1 MPVYH
6 VSQVTTYLREMLD
19 NDYFLNDVWVQ
30 GEVANLARPGS
41 GNCYYTLRDAR
52 ASIRCAM
59 FAGKSYG
66 AELLSNGAAV
76 IAHGRIGVYEQ
87 RGDVQ
92 LIVDQVRPEGMG
104 EQELRLAELK
114 ARLQREGLFDVSRK
128 RKVPQFPRR
137 VGVVTSPSGSV
148 WHDIRTVVERR
159 YPLVELA
166 LAPAAVQGPHAAAT
180 VRDAFSALDAA
191 GNVDVVILARGGGSL
206 EDLLPFNDEGVAR
219 AVFASRAP
227 VISAVGH
234 ETDHTI
240 ADLTADLRAPTPSA
254 AAEMAVPDAR
264 ELGAGIGSYR
274 QRMASRLAGRLE
286 SSRQH
291 VSHLRTR
298 CVRGR
303 PDVDALRQR
312 VDRLLE
318 GAYGRLRRDMGIR
331 AERAGALEMRLKS
344 LSPSDTLRRGYAIV
358 RAPGTGEVLGDA
370 STLAAADRVHVTLAR
385 GAFDAEVL
393 EVQPDGAGSQ
403 AGAASRSRRPP
414 VH

>member
-6 VSQVTTYLREMLD
+6 VSQVTTYLRDMLE

-52 ASIRCAM
+52 ASMRCAM

-104 EQELRLAELK
+104 EQELKLAELK
-114 ARLQREGLFDVSRK
+114 ARLQKEGLFEASRK
-128 RKVPQFPRR
+128 RRVPQFPRR

-159 YPLVELA
+159 YPLTELV
-166 LAPAAVQGPHAAAT
+166 LAPAAVQGAHAATT
-180 VRDAFSALDAA
+180 VRDAFSALNAA

-219 AVFASRAP
+219 AVFASSAP

-240 ADLTADLRAPTPSA
+240 VDLTADLRAPTPSA
-254 AAEMAVPDAR
+254 AAEMAVPDVR
-264 ELGAGIGSYR
+264 ELGAGIGSY
-274 QRMASRLAGRLE
+274 QHRMTTRLSSRLD

-291 VSHLRTR
+291 LSHLRSR
-298 CVRGR
+298 CLRGH
-303 PDVDALRQR
+303 PDVDALRQQ
-312 VDRLLE
+312 VDRLLDS
-318 GAYGRLRRDMGIR
+318 AYLRLVRDMGVKS
-331 AERAGALEMRLKS
+331 ERAGALEMRLKS

-358 RAPGTGEVLGDA
+358 RVPGTGQVLGDA

-385 GAFDAEVL
+385 GSFDAEVL
-393 EVQPDGAGSQ
+393 DIQPDCAGSE
-403 AGAASRSRRPP
+403 AGRAGRSR
-414 VH
+414 

>member
-6 VSQVTTYLREMLD
+6 VSQVTAYLRDMLE

-30 GEVANLARPGS
+30 GEVANIARPGS

-66 AELLSNGAAV
+66 AELLSDGAAV

-92 LIVDQVRPEGMG
+92 LVVDQVRPEGMG

-114 ARLQREGLFDVSRK
+114 ARLQREGLFDASRK
-128 RKVPQFPRR
+128 RRVPQFPGR

-159 YPLVELA
+159 YPLAELV
-166 LAPAAVQGPHAAAT
+166 LAPAAVQGPQATAT
-180 VRDAFSALDAA
+180 VRDALSALDAA
-191 GNVDVVILARGGGSL
+191 GNVDVVILARGGGSF

-219 AVFASRAP
+219 AVFASHAP

-240 ADLTADLRAPTPSA
+240 VDLTADLRAPTPSA
-254 AAEMAVPDAR
+254 AAELAVPDAR
-264 ELGAGIGSYR
+264 ELSAGIGSYR
-274 QRMASRLAGRLE
+274 QRMTARLSGRLD
-286 SSRQH
+286 SARQQ
-291 VSHLRTR
+291 VSHLRSR
-298 CVRGR
+298 CLRDR
-303 PDVDALRQR
+303 PDVDALRQQ

-318 GAYGRLRRDMGIR
+318 GAYARLVREMSVR
-331 AERAGALEMRLKS
+331 AERTGALEMRLRS

-358 RAPGTGEVLGDA
+358 RAPGTGEIMGDA
-370 STLAAADRVHVTLAR
+370 STLAPADRVNVTLAR

-393 EVQPDGAGSQ
+393 EIQPDETGSQ
-403 AGAASRSRRPP
+403 ARGGRRS
-414 VH
+414 H

>member
-1 MPVYH
+1 MPVYY
-6 VSQVTTYLREMLD
+6 VSQVTTYLREMLE

-30 GEVANLARPGS
+30 GEVANIARPGS

-59 FAGKSYG
+59 FAGKSFG
-66 AELLSNGAAV
+66 AELLTDGAAV
-76 IAHGRIGVYEQ
+76 IAHGRFGVYEQ

-104 EQELRLAELK
+104 EQELKLAELK
-114 ARLQREGLFDVSRK
+114 LRLQKEGLFDASRK
-128 RKVPQFPRR
+128 RAVPQFPNR

-159 YPLVELA
+159 YPLAELV
-166 LAPAAVQGPHAAAT
+166 LAPAAVQGAHAAAT
-180 VRDAFSALDAA
+180 VRDALAALHA
-191 GNVDVVILARGGGSL
+191 GGDVDVVILARGGGSF

-240 ADLTADLRAPTPSA
+240 ADLTADVRAPTPSA
-254 AAEMAVPDAR
+254 AAELAVPDAR
-264 ELGAGIGSYR
+264 ELSAGIGSYR
-274 QRMASRLAGRLE
+274 QRMGSRLGARLD
-286 SSRQH
+286 SARQQ
-291 VSHLRTR
+291 VGHLRLR
-298 CVRGR
+298 CLRGS
-303 PDVDALRQR
+303 PDVDTLRQR

-318 GAYGRLRRDMGIR
+318 GAHARLTRDVGVR
-331 AERAGALEMRLKS
+331 AERTTALEMRLRS

-358 RAPGTGEVLGDA
+358 RTPGTGEVLGDA
-370 STLAAADRVHVTLAR
+370 STLSAADRVHVTLQK
-385 GAFDAEVL
+385 GSFDAEVL
-393 EVQPDGAGSQ
+393 DVQPDGAGSRARG
-403 AGAASRSRRPP
+403 AGRSR
-414 VH
+414 

>member
-1 MPVYH
+1 MPAYH
-6 VSQVTTYLREMLD
+6 VSQVVTYLREMLE

-30 GEVANLARPGS
+30 GEVANIARPGS

-59 FAGKSYG
+59 FAGKSFG
-66 AELLSNGAAV
+66 AELLSDGAAV

-104 EQELRLAELK
+104 EQELKLAELK
-114 ARLQREGLFDVSRK
+114 LRLEKEGLFDSSRK
-128 RKVPQFPRR
+128 RSVPQFPSR
-137 VGVVTSPSGSV
+137 VAVVTSPSGSV

-159 YPLVELA
+159 YALAELV
-166 LAPAAVQGPHAAAT
+166 LAPASVQGPTAAAT

-191 GNVDVVILARGGGSL
+191 GDVDVVILARGGGSL

-219 AVFASRAP
+219 AVFGSRAP

-240 ADLTADLRAPTPSA
+240 VDLTADLRAPTPSA
-254 AAEMAVPDAR
+254 AAELAVPDAR
-264 ELGAGIGSYR
+264 ELSAGIGSYR
-274 QRMASRLAGRLE
+274 QRMGSRLSGRLD
-286 SSRQH
+286 SARQH
-291 VSHLRTR
+291 VSHLRSR
-298 CVRGR
+298 CLRGS

-312 VDRLLE
+312 VDRLLDD
-318 GAYGRLRRDMGIR
+318 AHVRLVRDMGIR
-331 AERAGALEMRLKS
+331 GERTAALQMRLRS

-358 RAPGTGEVLGDA
+358 RTPGTGEVLGDA
-370 STLAAADRVHVTLAR
+370 STLAAADRVHVTLQK
-385 GAFDAEVL
+385 GSFDAEVL
-393 EVQPDGAGSQ
+393 DVQPNGAGSQ
-403 AGAASRSRRPP
+403 AGGADRSP
-414 VH
+414 

>member
-1 MPVYH
+1 MPAYH
-6 VSQVTTYLREMLD
+6 VSQLTAYLRDKLES
-19 NDYFLNDVWVQ
+19 DYFLNDVWVQ
-30 GEVANLARPGS
+30 GEVANIARPGS

-59 FAGKSYG
+59 FAGKSFG
-66 AELLSNGAAV
+66 AELLTDGAAV

-104 EQELRLAELK
+104 EQELKLAELK
-114 ARLQREGLFDVSRK
+114 LRLEKEGLFDVSRK
-128 RKVPQFPRR
+128 RRVPQFPSR

-159 YPLVELA
+159 YPLTELV
-166 LAPAAVQGPHAAAT
+166 LAPAAVQGAHAAST
-180 VRDAFSALDAA
+180 VREALSALDEA
-191 GNVDVVILARGGGSL
+191 GDVDVVILARGGGSL

-240 ADLTADLRAPTPSA
+240 VDLTADVRAPTPSA
-254 AAEMAVPDAR
+254 AAEMAVPDVR
-264 ELGAGIGSYR
+264 ELTAGIGSYR
-274 QRMASRLAGRLE
+274 QRMGSRLSSRLD
-286 SSRQH
+286 SARQH
-291 VSHLRTR
+291 VSHLRSR
-298 CVRGR
+298 CLRGR

-312 VDRLLE
+312 VDRLLDD
-318 GAYGRLRRDMGIR
+318 AHVRLVRDMGVR
-331 AERAGALEMRLKS
+331 GERTAALHMRLRS

-358 RAPGTGEVLGDA
+358 RTPGTGEVLGDA
-370 STLAAADRVHVTLAR
+370 STLAAADRVHVTLQK
-385 GAFDAEVL
+385 GSFDAEVL
-393 EVQPDGAGSQ
+393 DVHTDGAGRQ
-403 AGAASRSRRPP
+403 ARGAARRR
-414 VH
+414 

>member
-6 VSQVTTYLREMLD
+6 VSQVTTYLREMLE

-59 FAGKSYG
+59 FGGRSYG

-76 IAHGRIGVYEQ
+76 IAHGRISVYEQ

-104 EQELRLAELK
+104 EHELRLAELK
-114 ARLQREGLFDVSRK
+114 LRLEKEGLFDTSRK
-128 RKVPQFPRR
+128 REVPQFPRR

-148 WHDIRTVVERR
+148 WHDIQTVIERR
-159 YPLVELA
+159 YPLTELV
-166 LAPAAVQGPHAAAT
+166 LAPAAVQGPHAAST

-219 AVFASRAP
+219 AVFASRSP

-240 ADLTADLRAPTPSA
+240 VDLTADLRAPTPSA

-264 ELGAGIGSYR
+264 ELSAGIGAFR
-274 QRMASRLAGRLE
+274 QRMTSRLSGRLD

-291 VSHLRTR
+291 VSHLQSR
-298 CVRGR
+298 CLRGR
-303 PDVDALRQR
+303 PDVDALRQQ

-318 GAYGRLRRDMGIR
+318 GAYVLLVRDLGIR
-331 AERAGALEMRLKS
+331 SERAEALEMRLRS
-344 LSPSDTLRRGYAIV
+344 LSPEDTLRRGYAIV

-370 STLAAADRVHVTLAR
+370 STLAASDRVHVTLAR
-385 GAFDAEVL
+385 GSFDAEVL
-393 EVQPDGAGSQ
+393 DVQPDGAGSQ
-403 AGAASRSRRPP
+403 AGGAGGPR
-414 VH
+414 

>member
-1 MPVYH
+1 MPIYH
-6 VSQVTTYLREMLD
+6 VSQVTSYLREMLE

-30 GEVANLARPGS
+30 GEVANLAHPGS
-41 GNCYYTLRDAR
+41 GNCYYTLRDSR
-52 ASIRCAM
+52 SSIRCAM

-76 IAHGRIGVYEQ
+76 IAHGRVGVYEQ
-87 RGDVQ
+87 RGEVQ

-104 EQELRLAELK
+104 EHELRLAELRS
-114 ARLQREGLFDVSRK
+114 RLEREGLFDVSRK

-137 VGVVTSPSGSV
+137 VGVVTSPTGSV

-159 YPLVELA
+159 YPLTELV
-166 LAPAAVQGPHAAAT
+166 LAPAAVQGAHAAST
-180 VRDAFSALDAA
+180 VRDALSSLDAA

-240 ADLTADLRAPTPSA
+240 VDLTADLRAPTPSA
-254 AAEMAVPDAR
+254 AAEMAVPDVR
-264 ELGAGIGSYR
+264 ELSAGIGSYR
-274 QRMASRLAGRLE
+274 QRMASRLAGRLD
-286 SSRQH
+286 SAQGA
-291 VSHLRTR
+291 VTHLRAR
-298 CVRGR
+298 CIRGR

-312 VDRLLE
+312 VDRLLD
-318 GAYGRLRRDMGIR
+318 GAYGRLRRDMGVR

-358 RAPGTGEVLGDA
+358 RAPGTGEILGDA

-393 EVQPDGAGSQ
+393 GVHPDGAGDQ
-403 AGAASRSRRPP
+403 AGGAGPSR
-414 VH
+414 

>member
-6 VSQVTTYLREMLD
+6 VSQVTAYLRDMLE

-30 GEVANLARPGS
+30 GEVANIARPGS

-66 AELLSNGAAV
+66 AELLSDGAAV

-114 ARLQREGLFDVSRK
+114 ARLQREGLFEASRK
-128 RKVPQFPRR
+128 RRVPQFPGR

-159 YPLVELA
+159 YPLTELV
-166 LAPAAVQGPHAAAT
+166 LAPAAVQGPQAAAT
-180 VRDAFSALDAA
+180 VRDAFTALDAA
-191 GNVDVVILARGGGSL
+191 GNVDVVILARGGGSF

-240 ADLTADLRAPTPSA
+240 VDLTADLRAPTPSA
-254 AAEMAVPDAR
+254 AAELAVPAVR
-264 ELGAGIGSYR
+264 ELGAGIGVYR
-274 QRMASRLAGRLE
+274 QRMTARLSGRLD
-286 SSRQH
+286 SARQH
-291 VSHLRTR
+291 ISHLRSR
-298 CVRGR
+298 CIRGG
-303 PDVDALRQR
+303 PDVDGLRQQ

-318 GAYGRLRRDMGIR
+318 GAYAQLVRDMRAR
-331 AERAGALEMRLKS
+331 AERAEALQMRLRS

-370 STLAAADRVHVTLAR
+370 SKLAAADRVHVALAR
-385 GAFDAEVL
+385 GSFDAEVL
-393 EVQPDGAGSQ
+393 EVQPNGAGSK
-403 AGAASRSRRPP
+403 AGGAGRSR
-414 VH
+414 

>member
-6 VSQVTTYLREMLD
+6 VSQVSAYLRDMLE

-30 GEVANLARPGS
+30 GEVANIARPGS

-59 FAGKSYG
+59 FAGKSFG
-66 AELLSNGAAV
+66 AELLTDGAAV

-104 EQELRLAELK
+104 EQELKLAELK
-114 ARLQREGLFDVSRK
+114 LRLEKEGLFEKSRK
-128 RKVPQFPRR
+128 RRVPQFPGR

-159 YPLVELA
+159 YPLAELV
-166 LAPAAVQGPHAAAT
+166 LAPAAVQGAHAAST
-180 VRDAFSALDAA
+180 VREALAALDEA
-191 GNVDVVILARGGGSL
+191 GDVDVVILARGGGSL

-240 ADLTADLRAPTPSA
+240 VDLTADLRAPTPSA

-264 ELGAGIGSYR
+264 ELGAGIGSYQ
-274 QRMASRLAGRLE
+274 QRMNFRLVSRFDSA
-286 SSRQH
+286 RQH
-291 VSHLRTR
+291 VGNLRTR
-298 CVRGR
+298 CLRGS
-303 PDVDALRQR
+303 PNVDALRQR
-312 VDRLLE
+312 VDRLLDD
-318 GAYGRLRRDMGIR
+318 AHARLVRGMSVR
-331 AERAGALEMRLKS
+331 AERARALEMRLRS

-358 RAPGTGEVLGDA
+358 RAPGTGEVLGDS
-370 STLAAADRVHVTLAR
+370 STLTVADRVHVTLQK
-385 GAFDAEVL
+385 GSFDAEVL
-393 EVQPDGAGSQ
+393 EVQPDGARTE
-403 AGAASRSRRPP
+403 ARGADRSR
-414 VH
+414 

>member
-1 MPVYH
+1 MPVYY
-6 VSQVTTYLREMLD
+6 VSQVTNYLREMLES
-19 NDYFLNDVWVQ
+19 DYFLNDVWVQ
-30 GEVANLARPGS
+30 GEVANIARPGS

-59 FAGKSYG
+59 FAGKSSG
-66 AELLSNGAAV
+66 AELLSDGAAV

-104 EQELRLAELK
+104 EQELKLAELK
-114 ARLQREGLFDVSRK
+114 LRLEKEGLFDASRK
-128 RKVPQFPRR
+128 RGVPQFPSR
-137 VGVVTSPSGSV
+137 VAVVTSPSGSV

-159 YPLVELA
+159 YPLAELV

-180 VRDAFSALDAA
+180 VRDAFSALDA
-191 GNVDVVILARGGGSL
+191 GGDVDVVILARGGGSL
-206 EDLLPFNDEGVAR
+206 EDLVPFNDEGVAR

-240 ADLTADLRAPTPSA
+240 VDLTADVRAPTPSA

-264 ELGAGIGSYR
+264 ELSAGIGSYR
-274 QRMASRLAGRLE
+274 QRMGSRLSGRLD
-286 SSRQH
+286 SARQH
-291 VSHLRTR
+291 VSHLRSR
-298 CVRGR
+298 CLRGS

-312 VDRLLE
+312 VDRLLGDAHVRLIRE
-318 GAYGRLRRDMGIR
+318 MGVRGERTAALQMRLR
-331 AERAGALEMRLKS
+331 S

-370 STLAAADRVHVTLAR
+370 STLAAADRVHVTLQK
-385 GAFDAEVL
+385 GSFDAEVL
-393 EVQPDGAGSQ
+393 DVQPDGAGSH
-403 AGAASRSRRPP
+403 AGGAARAR
-414 VH
+414 

>member
-1 MPVYH
+1 MPVYY
-6 VSQVTTYLREMLD
+6 VSQVTTYLREFLES
-19 NDYFLNDVWVQ
+19 DYFLNDVWVQ
-30 GEVANLARPGS
+30 GEVANIARPGS

-66 AELLSNGAAV
+66 AELLSDGAAV

-114 ARLQREGLFDVSRK
+114 PRLQREGLFEASRK
-128 RKVPQFPRR
+128 RRVPQFPGR

-159 YPLVELA
+159 YPLTELV
-166 LAPAAVQGPHAAAT
+166 LAPATVQGAQAAAT
-180 VRDAFSALDAA
+180 VRDAFTALDAA

-240 ADLTADLRAPTPSA
+240 VDLTADLRAPTPSA
-254 AAEMAVPDAR
+254 AAELAVPDAR
-264 ELGAGIGSYR
+264 ELSAGIGSYR
-274 QRMASRLAGRLE
+274 QRMTARLSGRLD
-286 SSRQH
+286 SARQH
-291 VSHLRTR
+291 LTHLRTR
-298 CVRGR
+298 CIRGG
-303 PDVDALRQR
+303 PDVDALRQQ

-318 GAYGRLRRDMGIR
+318 GAHAQLVRDMGARSER
-331 AERAGALEMRLKS
+331 AEALQMRLRS

-358 RAPGTGEVLGDA
+358 RTPGTGEVLGDA
-370 STLAAADRVHVTLAR
+370 SKLAAADRVHVALAR
-385 GAFDAEVL
+385 GSFDAEVL
-393 EVQPDGAGSQ
+393 EVQPDGAGSK
-403 AGAASRSRRPP
+403 AGGAGRSR
-414 VH
+414 

>member
-6 VSQVTTYLREMLD
+6 VSQVTTYLRDMLE

-92 LIVDQVRPEGMG
+92 LVVDQVRPEGMG
-104 EQELRLAELK
+104 EHELRLAELK
-114 ARLQREGLFDVSRK
+114 ALLQREGLFDKSRK
-128 RKVPQFPRR
+128 RPVPQFPRR

-148 WHDIRTVVERR
+148 WHDIRNVVERR
-159 YPLVELA
+159 YPLAELV
-166 LAPAAVQGPHAAAT
+166 LAPAAVQGPHAPAT
-180 VRDAFSALDAA
+180 VRDAFSALD
-191 GNVDVVILARGGGSL
+191 GGSNVDVVILARGGGSL

-240 ADLTADLRAPTPSA
+240 VDLTADLRAPTPSA
-254 AAEMAVPDAR
+254 AAELAVPDAR
-264 ELGAGIGSYR
+264 ELSAGIDSSR
-274 QRMASRLAGRLE
+274 QRMAARLSGRLD

-291 VSHLRTR
+291 VSHLQSR
-298 CVRGR
+298 CLRGQ

-318 GAYGRLRRDMGIR
+318 GAYGQLVRDMGAW
-331 AERAGALEMRLKS
+331 AERTGALEMRLRS

-358 RAPGTGEVLGDA
+358 RAPGTGRALGDA
-370 STLAAADRVHVTLAR
+370 STLAAADRVHVTLQK
-385 GAFDAEVL
+385 GSFDAEVL
-393 EVQPDGAGSQ
+393 EVQPDGAGSE
-403 AGAASRSRRPP
+403 AGRADRSR
-414 VH
+414 

>member
-6 VSQVTTYLREMLD
+6 VSQVTAYLREMLE

-30 GEVANLARPGS
+30 GEVANIARPGS

-59 FAGKSYG
+59 FVGKSFG
-66 AELLSNGAAV
+66 AELLTDGAAV

-104 EQELRLAELK
+104 EQELKLAELK
-114 ARLQREGLFDVSRK
+114 LRLEKEGLFDTSRK
-128 RKVPQFPRR
+128 RAVPQFPRR
-137 VGVVTSPSGSV
+137 VAVVTSPSGSV

-159 YPLVELA
+159 YPLAELV
-166 LAPAAVQGPHAAAT
+166 LAPAAVQGPHASAT
-180 VRDAFSALDAA
+180 VRDAFSALDGA
-191 GNVDVVILARGGGSL
+191 GDVDVVILARGGGSF
-206 EDLLPFNDEGVAR
+206 EDLLPFNDDGVAR

-240 ADLTADLRAPTPSA
+240 VDLTADVRAPTPSA

-264 ELGAGIGSYR
+264 ELSAGIGSYR
-274 QRMASRLAGRLE
+274 QRMGSRLSGRLD
-286 SSRQH
+286 SARQH

-298 CVRGR
+298 CLRGS

-312 VDRLLE
+312 VDRLLDD
-318 GAYGRLRRDMGIR
+318 AHVRLVRDMGIR
-331 AERAGALEMRLKS
+331 SERAGALEMRLRS

-358 RAPGTGEVLGDA
+358 RTPGTCEVLGDA
-370 STLAAADRVHVTLAR
+370 SMLAAADRVHVTLQK
-385 GAFDAEVL
+385 GSFDAEVL
-393 EVQPDGAGSQ
+393 DVHADGAGSQ
-403 AGAASRSRRPP
+403 AGGADGSR
-414 VH
+414 

>member
-1 MPVYH
+1 MPAYH
-6 VSQVTTYLREMLD
+6 VSQVTAYLRDKLES
-19 NDYFLNDVWVQ
+19 DYFLNDVWVQ
-30 GEVANLARPGS
+30 GEVANIARPGS

-59 FAGKSYG
+59 FAGKSFG
-66 AELLSNGAAV
+66 AELLTDGAAV

-87 RGDVQ
+87 RGEVQ
-92 LIVDQVRPEGMG
+92 LVVDQVRPEGMG
-104 EQELRLAELK
+104 EQELKLAELK
-114 ARLQREGLFDVSRK
+114 LRLEKEGLFDASRK
-128 RKVPQFPRR
+128 RRVPQFPGR

-159 YPLVELA
+159 YPLTELV
-166 LAPAAVQGPHAAAT
+166 LAPAAVQGAHAAAT
-180 VRDAFSALDAA
+180 VREALSALDAA
-191 GNVDVVILARGGGSL
+191 GDVDVVILARGGGSF

-219 AVFASRAP
+219 AVFGSRAP

-240 ADLTADLRAPTPSA
+240 VDLTADVRAPTPSA
-254 AAEMAVPDAR
+254 AAELAVPDAR
-264 ELGAGIGSYR
+264 ELSAGIGSYR
-274 QRMASRLAGRLE
+274 QRMGSRLSGRLD
-286 SSRQH
+286 SARQH

-298 CVRGR
+298 CLRGR

-318 GAYGRLRRDMGIR
+318 DAHVRVVREVGTR
-331 AERAGALEMRLKS
+331 AERTTALEMRLRS

-370 STLAAADRVHVTLAR
+370 STLAAADRVHVTLQK
-385 GAFDAEVL
+385 GSFDAEVL
-393 EVQPDGAGSQ
+393 EVQPDGAGSE
-403 AGAASRSRRPP
+403 AGGEGRSR
-414 VH
+414 

>member
-1 MPVYH
+1 MPVYY
-6 VSQVTTYLREMLD
+6 VSQVTTYLREFLES
-19 NDYFLNDVWVQ
+19 DYFLNDVWVQ
-30 GEVANLARPGS
+30 GEVANIARPGS

-59 FAGKSYG
+59 FAGKSFG
-66 AELLSNGAAV
+66 AELLSDGAAV

-92 LIVDQVRPEGMG
+92 LVVDQVRPEGMG
-104 EQELRLAELK
+104 EQELKLAELK
-114 ARLQREGLFDVSRK
+114 LRLQKEGLFDSSRK
-128 RKVPQFPRR
+128 RAVPQFPRR
-137 VGVVTSPSGSV
+137 VAVVTSPSGSV

-159 YPLVELA
+159 YPLAELV

-180 VRDAFSALDAA
+180 VRDAFSALDAS
-191 GNVDVVILARGGGSL
+191 GDVDVVILARGGGSL
-206 EDLLPFNDEGVAR
+206 EDLLPFNEEGVAR

-240 ADLTADLRAPTPSA
+240 VDLTADVRAPTPSA

-264 ELGAGIGSYR
+264 ELSAGIGSYQ
-274 QRMASRLAGRLE
+274 QRMNFRLGSRLDSAQ
-286 SSRQH
+286 QH
-291 VSHLRTR
+291 VGNLRTR
-298 CVRGR
+298 CIRSS

-312 VDRLLE
+312 VDRLLD
-318 GAYGRLRRDMGIR
+318 GAHLRLTRDMGAR
-331 AERAGALEMRLKS
+331 AERARALEMRLRS

-370 STLAAADRVHVTLAR
+370 STLAAADRVHVTLQK
-385 GAFDAEVL
+385 GSFDAEVL
-393 EVQPDGAGSQ
+393 EVQPDGAGRQ
-403 AGAASRSRRPP
+403 AGSAARPR
-414 VH
+414 

>member
-1 MPVYH
+1 MPVYY
-6 VSQVTTYLREMLD
+6 VSQVTTYLREFLES
-19 NDYFLNDVWVQ
+19 DYFLNDVWVQ
-30 GEVANLARPGS
+30 GEVANIARPGS

-59 FAGKSYG
+59 FAGKSFG
-66 AELLSNGAAV
+66 AELLSDGAAV

-92 LIVDQVRPEGMG
+92 LVVDQVRPEGMG

-128 RKVPQFPRR
+128 RRVPQFPGR

-159 YPLVELA
+159 YPLAELV
-166 LAPAAVQGPHAAAT
+166 LAPAAVQGPQAAAT
-180 VRDAFSALDAA
+180 VRDALSALDAA
-191 GNVDVVILARGGGSL
+191 GNVDVVILARGGGSF

-219 AVFASRAP
+219 AVFASGAP

-240 ADLTADLRAPTPSA
+240 VDLTADLRAPTPSA
-254 AAEMAVPDAR
+254 AAELAVPDAR
-264 ELGAGIGSYR
+264 ELSAGIGSYR
-274 QRMASRLAGRLE
+274 QRMTARLSGRLD
-286 SSRQH
+286 SARQQ
-291 VSHLRTR
+291 VSHLRSR
-298 CVRGR
+298 CLRGG
-303 PDVDALRQR
+303 PDVDGLRQQ

-318 GAYGRLRRDMGIR
+318 GAHARLVRDMGAR
-331 AERAGALEMRLKS
+331 AERAEAMQMRLKS

-358 RAPGTGEVLGDA
+358 RAHGTGEVLGDA
-370 STLAAADRVHVTLAR
+370 SKLAAADRVHVALAR
-385 GAFDAEVL
+385 GSFDAEVL
-393 EVQPDGAGSQ
+393 EVQPDGAGSK
-403 AGAASRSRRPP
+403 AGGAGRSR
-414 VH
+414 